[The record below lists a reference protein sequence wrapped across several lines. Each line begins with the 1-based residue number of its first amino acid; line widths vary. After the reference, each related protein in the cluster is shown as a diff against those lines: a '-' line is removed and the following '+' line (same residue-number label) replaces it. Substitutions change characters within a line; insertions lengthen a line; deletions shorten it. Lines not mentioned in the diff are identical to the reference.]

1 MPKKNATI
9 EINGK
14 TFDANTGDLISGGG
28 PKSHSNRP
36 IDDVH
41 ARGSGPVNPRGGRSQ
56 PKSVHSHKPGPSK
69 TLMRRALKKPGPSLK
84 RQIKTA
90 SPVANPAGI
99 VTSYAQPM
107 QHYDEARL
115 KHATQIKRSNLISHF
130 PPSLNDVSTRPSKSQ
145 AQNIQPAPASLI
157 VPPLSKPKTTADVLE
172 HAIKH
177 VEARAKTPRP
187 ANRGHS
193 RRRAGISATV
203 AIAVSLAG
211 FVASQNMSNIKL
223 QVASAK
229 AGFDA
234 SLPSYRP
241 AGYSLGKLNYSQGV
255 VSADFSSNSDQRQYH
270 VIQKLS
276 QWDSEALRSNF
287 VSNQDPR
294 YSSQEVAGRTVYL
307 YGKRNITWVSDG
319 IWYIVQGSGSLN
331 DQQLIDIA
339 KSL

>member
-1 MPKKNATI
+1 
-9 EINGK
+9 
-14 TFDANTGDLISGGG
+14 
-28 PKSHSNRP
+28 
-36 IDDVH
+36 
-41 ARGSGPVNPRGGRSQ
+41 
-56 PKSVHSHKPGPSK
+56 
-69 TLMRRALKKPGPSLK
+69 MRRALKKPGPSLK